1 MTSRAPLS
9 DLKTLWQNAQRE
21 DRARATKPKE
31 KNSNAP
37 EMRQRLQTV
46 EDAALGVPPVVA
58 TTAPPTTPPARK
70 KTKTL
75 PHDSASQRQL
85 FQRQMRKDNVAPLP
99 PSRRAVI
106 ETPRPA
112 PLPKQRWRDESEVLT
127 LAKYGDSPS
136 PAAWDIGQEW
146 EDDQTF
152 LRAGLSSDVLRKL
165 RRGQWAIQRELDL
178 HGMIV
183 DEAHD
188 ALVDLLVEARTCGWR
203 CVRIIHGKGLTSPGK
218 TPVLK
223 GKVRRWLALW
233 DDVLAY
239 CEPAHHAGGGGAV
252 VVLLRG
258 R

>member
-1 MTSRAPLS
+1 MTSRARLA
-9 DLKTLWQNAQRE
+9 DLKTLWQHTRREAQE
-21 DRARATKPKE
+21 QSPAA
-31 KNSNAP
+31 KN
-37 EMRQRLQTV
+37 
-46 EDAALGVPPVVA
+46 VA
-58 TTAPPTTPPARK
+58 TITGAPQKPALPPFARK
-70 KTKTL
+70 KTL
-75 PHDSASQRQL
+75 RRDFERDID
-85 FQRQMRKDNVAPLP
+85 FQRRMRADGVAPLP
-99 PSRRAVI
+99 PSRRAAI
-106 ETPRPA
+106 EVPRPA
-112 PLPKQRWRDESEVLT
+112 PVPKQRLRDETEVLA
-127 LAKYGDSPS
+127 LAKYGESPS
-136 PAAWDIGQEW
+136 PSTWEVGQEL

-152 LRAGLSSDVLRKL
+152 LRIGLSPDVLRKL

-178 HGMIV
+178 HGMVV

-188 ALVDLLVEARTCGWR
+188 ALVGFLVEARSRGLR

>member
-1 MTSRAPLS
+1 MRHDKMKSALP
-9 DLKTLWQNAQRE
+9 DLKTLWQRTQRE
-21 DRARATKPKE
+21 TRARPLEAAAIK
-31 KNSNAP
+31 AP
-37 EMRQRLQTV
+37 Q
-46 EDAALGVPPVVA
+46 PPV
-58 TTAPPTTPPARK
+58 APPFARK
-70 KTKTL
+70 KTVRREL
-75 PHDSASQRQL
+75 ERDID
-85 FQRQMRKDNVAPLP
+85 FQRKMRDDDVTPLP
-99 PSRRAVI
+99 PSPRAVI
-106 ETPRPA
+106 EIPRPV
-112 PLPKQRWRDESEVLT
+112 PVPKQRLRDETEVLA
-127 LAKYGDSPS
+127 LAKYGETPS
-136 PAAWDIGQEW
+136 PMTWDIGQEL
-146 EDDQTF
+146 EEDQTF
-152 LRAGLSSDVLRKL
+152 LRIGLSPDVLRKL

-178 HGMIV
+178 HGMVV

-188 ALVDLLVEARTCGWR
+188 ALVDFLVEARSRGLR